1 MFKEKV
7 LAFDKEFLELYQ
19 LYINEH
25 EKLNKFRGQT
35 VEGDE
40 AVNEINGHL
49 KAIHALFNQIMPYIK
64 YIQDRNEFV
73 TNVYN
78 QYVSFIEE
86 LKQNGAVLVEAEQKE
101 VIN

>member
-1 MFKEKV
+1 
-7 LAFDKEFLELYQ
+7 
-19 LYINEH
+19 
-25 EKLNKFRGQT
+25 
-35 VEGDE
+35 
-40 AVNEINGHL
+40 
-49 KAIHALFNQIMPYIK
+49 MPYIK

-78 QYVSFIEE
+78 QYVGFIEE

>member
-1 MFKEKV
+1 MKTEILV
-7 LAFDKEFLELYQ
+7 VDDNADIRFLICNILSEQ
-19 LYINEH
+19 GYIVRSAANYD
-25 EKLNKFRGQT
+25 Q
-35 VEGDE
+35 